1 MLQIEKNIMSAEHI
15 IAVGLLRQSDLDLL
29 GSRFDRLW
37 PVDETPCFN
46 GLLQAIDEADR
57 EFRRERD
64 QTAQAS
70 QPDVEIPIMR
80 IT

>member
-1 MLQIEKNIMSAEHI
+1 MPTERI
-15 IAVGLLRQSDLDLL
+15 IAVGLLSQSDLDRL
-29 GSRFDRLW
+29 GNQFDRLW
-37 PVDETPCFN
+37 PVDETPCFD

-64 QTAQAS
+64 RSAH
-70 QPDVEIPIMR
+70 VETPIMR